1 MLRIFLTY
9 GPDQKEN
16 RFIPQIIKG
25 CLKNNDFKTSSGK
38 QIRDFCYIDDVV
50 SAIHMVMMSKK
61 SIGKIYNVGS
71 GKPVKIKN
79 VVKIIK
85 SIIGK
90 GNPIYGSFK
99 LRKNENIKLYPNI
112 KKIKNEIGWKVK
124 YNLNEGLF
132 KTVEHF
138 KKNK

>member
-1 MLRIFLTY
+1 
-9 GPDQKEN
+9 
-16 RFIPQIIKG
+16 
-25 CLKNNDFKTSSGK
+25 
-38 QIRDFCYIDDVV
+38 
-50 SAIHMVMMSKK
+50 MMSKK

-99 LRKNENIKLYPNI
+99 LRKNENIKLYPKY
-112 KKIKNEIGWKVK
+112 KKD
-124 YNLNEGLF
+124 
-132 KTVEHF
+132 
-138 KKNK
+138 